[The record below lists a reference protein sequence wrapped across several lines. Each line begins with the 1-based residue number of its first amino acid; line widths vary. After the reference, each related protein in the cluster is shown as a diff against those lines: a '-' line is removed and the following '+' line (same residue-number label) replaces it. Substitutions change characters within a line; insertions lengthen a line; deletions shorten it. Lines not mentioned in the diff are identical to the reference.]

1 MSFQVIY
8 WKMHDNDKI
17 EYLNEKFDVIESN
30 KTRRW
35 RIIVCIARDVLL
47 KAFDASDVRDE
58 AMWYKLQNLID
69 QLKFTSST
77 RKKAM
82 QSLPKEK
89 TM

>member
-1 MSFQVIY
+1 
-8 WKMHDNDKI
+8 
-17 EYLNEKFDVIESN
+17 
-30 KTRRW
+30 
-35 RIIVCIARDVLL
+35 L